1 VRAQALFIGRR
12 IAGGGGLEH
21 RRSIA
26 SLSQENKIYHE
37 RTRKLL
43 TEHTETLRRLD
54 STIGRE
60 HDKAKPPPSPPPP
73 PPPITLKPASWAPP
87 PGGACAG
94 TAPAC
99 SRGAGVAGCRPALHA
114 TGGGACAQPWWA
126 QIPWVGEL
134 ARAAHHEG

>member
-1 VRAQALFIGRR
+1 MPRNLWPAQALFIGRR

-21 RRSIA
+21 WRSIA
-26 SLSQENKIYHE
+26 LLSQENKIYHE

-60 HDKAKPPPSPPPP
+60 HDKAKPPPSPPSP

-87 PGGACAG
+87 PGGLRWDRTRVLA
-94 TAPAC
+94 
-99 SRGAGVAGCRPALHA
+99 
-114 TGGGACAQPWWA
+114 GGGGGPLSSGIACDRRRRMCSTL
-126 QIPWVGEL
+126 VGTDPVG
-134 ARAAHHEG
+134 R